1 MSELFLLERICLQR
15 FVSNSCN
22 VEATLLVK
30 SGAHLKSQIDIY
42 LFDILVVFVVSVM
55 EVDHECV
62 LQPNKPL
69 YKLIH
74 VKER

>member
-1 MSELFLLERICLQR
+1 M
-15 FVSNSCN
+15 
-22 VEATLLVK
+22 
-30 SGAHLKSQIDIY
+30 
-42 LFDILVVFVVSVM
+42 FVVSVM

-74 VKER
+74 VKERWKNVLQIHES